1 MATAA
6 NPAGGQER
14 EPLGRLVP
22 NYARS
27 RLPFHDFYANITA
40 PKTEVRKAVRIA
52 KKLLCP
58 PDHRWIE
65 LWDFVQRW
73 GQELGTN
80 VPFGCLHAYLFLD
93 EFANAG
99 LVEVAELHCDR
110 FIFRPRGYLK
120 LILKTQLEILDRQ
133 IEKEQLKQANG
144 NDFLDRVENV
154 HIWDE

>member
-1 MATAA
+1 MATVTNLAE
-6 NPAGGQER
+6 GQAR

-27 RLPFHDFYANITA
+27 RLPFHDFYAKTTA
-40 PKTEVRKAVRIA
+40 PKTEIREAIGIV
-52 KKLLCP
+52 KKLICP

-65 LWDFVQRW
+65 LWDFTRRW
-73 GQELGTN
+73 GEELGTN

-110 FIFRPRGYLK
+110 YIFRPNRYLK
-120 LILKTQLEILDRQ
+120 FVLKKHLEILDRLV
-133 IEKEQLKQANG
+133 EKEQLQQLAN
-144 NDFLDRVENV
+144 DDYLDRVENI
-154 HIWDE
+154 HLWDE